1 MCAHVKCLDHMS
13 HLYRYTSMDMST
25 TAIQPSATDQAGS
38 GPSRTQP
45 RTARQKQM
53 LLPAAAAL
61 ASAAE
66 NESCMIMCE
75 RLPHAELILPCTR
88 PFQGLACPFV
98 ALTAAV
104 HNRPI
109 TPPRLQV
116 VSSAAIARC
125 WQDRVFPCLS
135 ASLEL
140 RNAWWVQPFAA
151 FIRPQNKIRQH
162 ARGESTSRPAALL

>member
-1 MCAHVKCLDHMS
+1 
-13 HLYRYTSMDMST
+13 MST
-25 TAIQPSATDQAGS
+25 SAIHPSPAIGNRPSS
-38 GPSRTQP
+38 GPSSWGSPRTQH
-45 RTARQKQM
+45 RTAAQKQL

-66 NESCMIMCE
+66 NERCIIMCE
-75 RLPHAELILPCTR
+75 WLPHAELILPCTH
-88 PFQGLACPFV
+88 PFQGLACPLV

-109 TPPRLQV
+109 IPPRLEV
-116 VSSAAIARC
+116 VSSAVIARC
-125 WQDRVFPCLS
+125 WQDRVCPCIS

-140 RNAWWVQPFAA
+140 RNAWWVQPFDA

-162 ARGESTSRPAALL
+162 ARGESASRPTALL